1 MANETLSG
9 YCPTPFL
16 QESLF
21 PSKGGCTLSLAS
33 SLMDGFVRSLLQSM
47 ARFLAVCPVHWQ
59 NGPMAKL
66 AWCRY
71 IAPVHLPPG
80 IIRRAASEM
89 DASSLSEHLLHP
101 GNLLY
106 GGGSIAIVNQ
116 LACILTQP
124 QIAFIIPLGVKPEQ
138 CYNHITP
145 NDMHTDLSCA
155 WTGALLLFG
164 GWVCVTFS
172 FIRTLAF
179 HLQVCWEIMLGPK
192 FMWTALI
199 LGWGIPAVGLTEM
212 LILTGVSYRFGTVC
226 HINVHDSNKDYW
238 APVVAFGGASLFLQF
253 ATLVYCIYVYVKS
266 LYDEETSTTSS
277 GLPSYSASVRTVTA
291 RQAYRRIRRVLQ
303 LQWRGVALVLV
314 ILTNVIFFAVVF
326 IKMDNHL
333 TSTVANMKLA
343 TPWLTCL
350 VETQGNI
357 QKCASEAE
365 AIVPN
370 KATLLAVLILLA
382 TVGFWNFVLYARPS
396 IFAGWAE
403 FFRARVTPPHEFV
416 SVDARRTPDPRAYE
430 MISGSSLPP
439 YKTPEPVVRSP
450 SPART
455 MGARSPEA
463 TGGQHYGREAR
474 YVRPSMSF
482 SSPRPPSA
490 TQGGP
495 EREWDPESTFAKSH
509 SQKGSI

>member
-21 PSKGGCTLSLAS
+21 PSKGGFIDGRFCEELTTEHGKVSCCLPCPLAEWTYGEKLISQTKVASWLGVATLPLCI
-33 SLMDGFVRSLLQSM
+33 FLLVS
-47 ARFLAVCPVHWQ
+47 FAV
-59 NGPMAKL
+59 
-66 AWCRY
+66 
-71 IAPVHLPPG
+71 LPPKWTHRHYLSICFTLG
-80 IIRRAASEM
+80 ICCME
-89 DASSLSEHLLHP
+89 
-101 GNLLY
+101 
-106 GGGSIAIVNQ
+106 
-116 LACILTQP
+116 
-124 QIAFIIPLGVKPEQ
+124 IAFIIPLGVKPEQ
-138 CYNHITP
+138 CYNQITP

-291 RQAYRRIRRVLQ
+291 RQAYRRIRR
-303 LQWRGVALVLV
+303 
-314 ILTNVIFFAVVF
+314 
-326 IKMDNHL
+326 
-333 TSTVANMKLA
+333 
-343 TPWLTCL
+343 
-350 VETQGNI
+350 NI

-403 FFRARVTPPHEFV
+403 FFKARVTPPHEFV

>member
-1 MANETLSG
+1 MANQTMSG

-21 PSKGGCTLSLAS
+21 PSTGGFIDGRFCEEITTEYGMVSCCLPCPLAEWTYGEKLISQTKVASWLGVATLPLCI
-33 SLMDGFVRSLLQSM
+33 FLLVS
-47 ARFLAVCPVHWQ
+47 FAV
-59 NGPMAKL
+59 
-66 AWCRY
+66 
-71 IAPVHLPPG
+71 LPPKWTHRHYLSICFTLG
-80 IIRRAASEM
+80 ICCME
-89 DASSLSEHLLHP
+89 
-101 GNLLY
+101 
-106 GGGSIAIVNQ
+106 
-116 LACILTQP
+116 
-124 QIAFIIPLGVKPEQ
+124 IAFIIPLGVKPEQ
-138 CYNHITP
+138 CYNQITP

-155 WTGALLLFG
+155 FTGALLLFG
-164 GWVCVTFS
+164 GWVCVVFS

-212 LILTGVSYRFGTVC
+212 LILTGVSFRFGTVC
-226 HINVHDSNKDYW
+226 HINVHDSNNDYW
-238 APVVAFGGASLFLQF
+238 APVVAFAGASLFLQF

-266 LYDEETSTTSS
+266 LYDQETSTTSS
-277 GLPSYSASVRTVTA
+277 GLPSYSASVRTVSA
-291 RQAYRRIRRVLQ
+291 RQAYRRVRRVLQ

-326 IKMDNHL
+326 IKMDDHL
-333 TSTVANMKLA
+333 TTTTANAKLA

-350 VETQGNI
+350 VETKGDT
-357 QKCASEAE
+357 QKCYSEAL

-396 IFAGWAE
+396 IFVGWAE
-403 FFRARVTPPHEFV
+403 FFKSRVTPPIEFV

-463 TGGQHYGREAR
+463 KGGQHYGREAR

-495 EREWDPESTFAKSH
+495 ERDWDPEATFAKSH

>member
-21 PSKGGCTLSLAS
+21 PSKGGFIDGRFCEELTTEHGKVSCCLPCPLAEWTYGEKLISQTKVASWLGVATLPLCI
-33 SLMDGFVRSLLQSM
+33 FLLVS
-47 ARFLAVCPVHWQ
+47 FAV
-59 NGPMAKL
+59 
-66 AWCRY
+66 
-71 IAPVHLPPG
+71 LPPKWTHRHYLSICFTLG
-80 IIRRAASEM
+80 ICCME
-89 DASSLSEHLLHP
+89 
-101 GNLLY
+101 
-106 GGGSIAIVNQ
+106 
-116 LACILTQP
+116 
-124 QIAFIIPLGVKPEQ
+124 IAFIIPLGVKPEQ
-138 CYNHITP
+138 CYNQITP

-155 WTGALLLFG
+155 FTGSLLLFG
-164 GWVCVTFS
+164 GWVCVVFS

-226 HINVHDSNKDYW
+226 HINVHDSNRDYW
-238 APVVAFGGASLFLQF
+238 APVVAFAGASLFLQF
-253 ATLVYCIYVYVKS
+253 ATLVYCIYIYVKS
-266 LYDEETSTTSS
+266 IYDEETSTTSS

-291 RQAYRRIRRVLQ
+291 RQAYRRVRRVLQ

-333 TSTVANMKLA
+333 TSTVANIKLA

-350 VETQGNI
+350 VETKGNV
-357 QKCASEAE
+357 QKCYSEAE

-396 IFAGWAE
+396 IFVGWGE
-403 FFRARVTPPHEFV
+403 FFKARVTQPNEFV
-416 SVDARRTPDPRAYE
+416 SVDARRGTPDPRAYE

-463 TGGQHYGREAR
+463 KGGQHYGREAR

-490 TQGGP
+490 TQNGT
-495 EREWDPESTFAKSH
+495 EREWDPEATFAKCH